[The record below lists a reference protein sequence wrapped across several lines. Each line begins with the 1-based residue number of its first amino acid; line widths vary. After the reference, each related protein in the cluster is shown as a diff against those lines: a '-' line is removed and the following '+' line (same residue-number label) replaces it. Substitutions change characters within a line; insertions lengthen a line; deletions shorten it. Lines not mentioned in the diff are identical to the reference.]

1 MILSLLLVI
10 SAQDSRP
17 VDNTYARISAY
28 RTCVDGEVVRRAKG
42 TEKNPEAIAQDSI
55 TACDQLA
62 DAAYW
67 NFLVVRST
75 LAPGPSRAEFV
86 AGYRAAAERFADKA
100 LKESVE

>member
-10 SAQDSRP
+10 SAQDSQP
-17 VDNTYARISAY
+17 VNDTYARIRAY

-67 NFLVVRST
+67 NSLLVRSD

-86 AGYRAAAERFADKA
+86 DKYRAAAQRLADKT